1 MHTSLPPP
9 TRTNTPS
16 FTKGGGAMAVRG
28 KQERANGEITQR
40 LGVRGAG
47 STVFVRLPHLS
58 RLSCCYL
65 NIAVAASLP
74 RFLCGSPQDSHPS
87 FIFTFAASLLTS
99 SLPPSASHCICTSD
113 PRPSFWGFDK
123 FFGVFL
129 FFFET
134 ITAVFRRWRS
144 REVKSGKCQKQ
155 SLTNRHPVT
164 GLYRF
169 PPLYFPCFFSA
180 YLSPSSPLCC
190 ASAL

>member
-74 RFLCGSPQDSHPS
+74 LRLTAGFSPFLHLHLRCFPFNKFSSSLSISLHLHLRPP
-87 FIFTFAASLLTS
+87 SLLM
-99 SLPPSASHCICTSD
+99 
-113 PRPSFWGFDK
+113 RFRQVFWV
-123 FFGVFL
+123 FFV
-129 FFFET
+129 FFET

-164 GLYRF
+164 SLYRF

-180 YLSPSSPLCC
+180 YLSPSFPLCC